1 MFSGPPGNLFSIL
14 TNVLFTSSF
23 VYLCYNMCIFSH
35 CVYKKSAK
43 IINFFKTQKNP
54 KKTNKTQKN
63 PTPTLEKVRLG

>member
-1 MFSGPPGNLFSIL
+1 MFSGPLGNLFSIL
-14 TNVLFTSSF
+14 KNVVFISSF

-43 IINFFKTQKNP
+43 IINFEKNQLNP
-54 KKTNKTQKN
+54 KN